1 MQVVP
6 NTTQAPKE
14 EAVGAEQSAPVADG
28 PKQGSKCCGF
38 CCDYRRAVIIVSTVW
53 SLLHLVLIILI
64 ASDAIS
70 GETIGDVDSVDKDAW
85 EEHVE
90 DYQTAQIILSVLWIV
105 FGAGAVVGALKYNF
119 WLVGLYPLYLVVCF
133 ITDVTL
139 MVNTC
144 NDFEGIGK
152 QCKVSGI
159 PIIIE
164 VIFVAINIYP
174 SIGFIVEVR
183 KGIMSKETYPREEYS
198 CLCVG

>member
-1 MQVVP
+1 
-6 NTTQAPKE
+6 
-14 EAVGAEQSAPVADG
+14 
-28 PKQGSKCCGF
+28 
-38 CCDYRRAVIIVSTVW
+38 VIIVSIIW
-53 SLLHLVLIILI
+53 SLLHLVVIILI
-64 ASDAIS
+64 ASGAITS
-70 GETIGDVDSVDKDAW
+70 KMIGDVDSVDEDAW

-90 DYQTAQIILSVLWIV
+90 DYQTAQIILGVLWIV
-105 FGAGAVVGALKYNF
+105 FGAGAVVGALKYNVQ
-119 WLVGLYPLYLVVCF
+119 LVGLYALYLVACL

-144 NDFEGIGK
+144 NDFEGSGK
-152 QCKVSGI
+152 QCHFNGA
-159 PIIIE
+159 PIVVE